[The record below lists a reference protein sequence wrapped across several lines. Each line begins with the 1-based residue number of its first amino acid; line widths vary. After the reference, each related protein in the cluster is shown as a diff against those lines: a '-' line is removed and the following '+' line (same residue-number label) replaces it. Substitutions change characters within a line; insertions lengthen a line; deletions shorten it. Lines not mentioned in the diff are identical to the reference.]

1 MQSVELAQTSGNRPD
16 ATLSHGKQQRDHKI
30 QHQAYKNDQEL
41 HVLIVAELSFH
52 AHFVALPSL
61 RFTYGNHA
69 DTLAGNTSPID
80 GPGDDRRDGRNTPS
94 IAELIANLY
103 YGEAGIMTNA
113 ADDFDALFEEVAA
126 QRTSASPSPATSP
139 AAAPAPAAA
148 ASNDE
153 DDLDSLFDQVSATA
167 VSAAPVAAPA
177 AAPAAAATTATA
189 PAAGEEGTENGGMFE
204 RLGGIVRL
212 LHDSLRE
219 LGYDKALNEASSQIV
234 DAQDRL
240 EYVATLTEQAANK
253 VLNTLDEGMPAQD
266 VLSKQSKDM
275 ELRWG
280 DLFDGKLSLDEF
292 KALAG
297 DSRQFATSV
306 TAATEAEKARLLEI
320 MMAQDFQDIT
330 GQLIKKV
337 VKITQAVEGELA
349 QLLRDNAPPD
359 LKEKLAQKQA
369 VPEPLMQGP
378 SVPQAA
384 LNQDNVDD
392 LLADLG
398 F

>member
-1 MQSVELAQTSGNRPD
+1 
-16 ATLSHGKQQRDHKI
+16 
-30 QHQAYKNDQEL
+30 
-41 HVLIVAELSFH
+41 
-52 AHFVALPSL
+52 
-61 RFTYGNHA
+61 
-69 DTLAGNTSPID
+69 
-80 GPGDDRRDGRNTPS
+80 
-94 IAELIANLY
+94 
-103 YGEAGIMTNA
+103 MTDA

-126 QRTSASPSPATSP
+126 QRTSAP
-139 AAAPAPAAA
+139 AAPAPAPEPVAA
-148 ASNDE
+148 AADE
-153 DDLDSLFDQVSATA
+153 DDLESLFDQVSATA
-167 VSAAPVAAPA
+167 APAVAAVAAAPEVAAV
-177 AAPAAAATTATA
+177 APAAAAGAVA
-189 PAAGEEGTENGGMFE
+189 EGEHGMFE

-219 LGYDKALNEASSQIV
+219 LGYDKALTEASSAIV

-266 VLSKQSKDM
+266 LLSKQAKDM
-275 ELRWG
+275 ENRWA
-280 DLFDGKLSLDEF
+280 DLFSGKLSLDEF

-297 DSRQFATSV
+297 DSRQFAASV
-306 TAATEAEKARLLEI
+306 NEATEAEKARLLEI

-337 VKITQAVEGELA
+337 VKITQTVEQELA
-349 QLLRDNAPPD
+349 QLLRDHAPAD
-359 LKEKLAQKQA
+359 LKEKLAKKEA
-369 VPEPLMQGP
+369 PPVAAPLMSGP
-378 SVPQAA
+378 SVPDTA